1 MDGGTYANFAYGS
14 AQTGL
19 PTVDAEVIQVLDQ
32 SHNPLTAM
40 VRRQSR
46 EIDLSATPFP
56 VTRDLIAQVPTGES
70 IRSILLRQYTRDT
83 TAGQPTS
90 AALTLVDPIN
100 PAVDAG
106 ITDVGMRVN
115 TKFIREWN
123 SFPQLQD
130 QNARDFGIPSGQWP
144 LGVGVIEFVRNHDI
158 DRVLFT
164 QDFVTR
170 RLQLDI
176 AGTVVTQTAGRVELL
191 TTSIKP
197 NPQLGR
203 AANKR

>member
-1 MDGGTYANFAYGS
+1 VGS
-14 AQTGL
+14 
-19 PTVDAEVIQVLDQ
+19 EMCI
-32 SHNPLTAM
+32 
-40 VRRQSR
+40 
-46 EIDLSATPFP
+46 
-56 VTRDLIAQVPTGES
+56 RDS
-70 IRSILLRQYTRDT
+70 
-83 TAGQPTS
+83 
-90 AALTLVDPIN
+90 VDPIN

-106 ITDVGMRVN
+106 ITDIGMRVN